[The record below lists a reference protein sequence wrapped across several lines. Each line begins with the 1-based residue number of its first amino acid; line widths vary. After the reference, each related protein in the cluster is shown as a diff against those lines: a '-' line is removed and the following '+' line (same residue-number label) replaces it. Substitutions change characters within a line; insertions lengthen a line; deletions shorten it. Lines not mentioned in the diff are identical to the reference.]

1 MPQFIFRLRPLNAS
15 SRPWCYTIRIR
26 HLTYNVSVTQYMSL
40 HNYRVHILQVRYN
53 VYPIH
58 KIIIILS
65 DLHIR
70 FERQFILDLGQTSK
84 DFTNNW
90 HFDWEWVVGTRWF
103 WLVGLREPEAHKVR
117 VGLTLGF
124 FVDAISTGLL
134 DNLKY
139 MIFCIGPRV
148 WVASIQCFIVL
159 DVTQNTTHSNV
170 PIRTP
175 KHGMKAL
182 LLGPIIILGK
192 PPQTC

>member
-1 MPQFIFRLRPLNAS
+1 MYPSHNI
-15 SRPWCYTIRIR
+15 WVYTIIES
-26 HLTYNVSVTQYMSL
+26 TYYKWDTTYT
-40 HNYRVHILQVRYN
+40 
-53 VYPIH
+53 IH

>member
-1 MPQFIFRLRPLNAS
+1 MYPSHN
-15 SRPWCYTIRIR
+15 
-26 HLTYNVSVTQYMSL
+26 MSL